1 MKTRTFVASYGK
13 IQKKVVKMKKSIM
26 VAIVAVVS
34 ATSWAQFQGP
44 PEGGAGG
51 EFKNKGGMPP
61 SVGMAPPMEQRG
73 GGLRDDFF
81 PPKLIMQ
88 NQQSIGLAD
97 EQKTAIREVMKKSV
111 SEFTDLQWQ
120 ESSEQEAMSSMLK
133 GDKIDE
139 TKTLEQLDKL
149 LAIENQIKK
158 LHMGTM
164 IKVLNTLTPE
174 QKTKLKSLKNSMG
187 MRPGENQ
194 GHRQGSM
201 EGRGGKSSMPPPN
214 PSLEK

>member
-1 MKTRTFVASYGK
+1 
-13 IQKKVVKMKKSIM
+13 
-26 VAIVAVVS
+26 
-34 ATSWAQFQGP
+34 
-44 PEGGAGG
+44 
-51 EFKNKGGMPP
+51 
-61 SVGMAPPMEQRG
+61 
-73 GGLRDDFF
+73 
-81 PPKLIMQ
+81 MQ

-139 TKTLEQLDKL
+139 TKTLAQLDKL

-164 IKVLNTLTPE
+164 IKVLNILTPE